1 VKTRYIEDDDL
12 ELDSPQREISLSPST
27 VLGIFFLLALIC
39 AIFFGFGYSMG
50 KRSATPVAAAVSGN
64 DNDAASLKATGEAKP
79 APGQTEKGEDLTP
92 ADAAAAEAS
101 PAESSAPEAPA
112 PRLAVAVPTPVAT
125 ESTPQPRLQHAV
137 AKSSPVTAPAQLTPA
152 VAVKTP
158 PAVHPAAAAAGQP
171 ALVQIAAVSHQEDA
185 DILVSALK
193 RKGYTVA
200 VRHEPQDKLFHIQLG
215 PYATRKDADGMKQRL
230 IADGYNAI
238 VK

>member
-12 ELDSPQREISLSPST
+12 DTESTRELSLSPST
-27 VLGIFFLLALIC
+27 LLGIFFLLAIVC

-50 KRSATPVAAAVSGN
+50 KRSTTSAATSAENAP
-64 DNDAASLKATGEAKP
+64 LHTTGDSKP
-79 APGQTEKGEDLTP
+79 SPGQADNLTP
-92 ADAAAAEAS
+92 ADAAAAEA
-101 PAESSAPEAPA
+101 
-112 PRLAVAVPTPVAT
+112 
-125 ESTPQPRLQHAV
+125 TPQPDKSDNAV
-137 AKSSPVTAPAQLTPA
+137 AETVADTPVRTSHLERAVATPAPQLRPA

-158 PAVHPAAAAAGQP
+158 IAAQPVSAPAPRTVAAGTP

-200 VRHEPQDKLFHIQLG
+200 VRHEPQDKLLHVQVG
-215 PYATRKDADGMKQRL
+215 PFPTRKDADLMRQHL
-230 IADGYNAI
+230 TADGYNAI